1 MRLQN
6 VEKVVLAI
14 LGRTSKFLAKP
25 RARGEKALIAEY
37 LDPKLIVFFDV
48 KKREEALDQ
57 LIERLN
63 TEGKLFDKEAFK
75 DAIYKR
81 EGVVSTGI
89 GMSVAVPH
97 ARLHGF
103 DKFFIAVGIQ
113 RGLDGIEWD
122 ALDGSN
128 VRLVFMIG
136 GPFEK
141 HTDYLA
147 ILSKL
152 TMAIKDESRRKGL
165 FECQNASDV
174 IKLFEG
180 C

>member
-1 MRLQN
+1 M
-6 VEKVVLAI
+6 AI
-14 LGRTSKFLAKP
+14 LERTKEFLARP
-25 RARGEKALIAEY
+25 RRRGVNALIAEY
-37 LDPKLIVFFDV
+37 LDPKLIVFFDA

-57 LIERLN
+57 LIERLS
-63 TEGKLFDKEAFK
+63 EQGKLFDKDAFK
-75 DAIYKR
+75 GAIYKR

-97 ARLHGF
+97 ARLPGF

-113 RGLDGIEWD
+113 RGVDGIEWD

-136 GPFEK
+136 GPADK

-165 FECQNASDV
+165 FECQNAQDV